1 MCVADGSEVTVP
13 IADVYIDF
21 PHLKGRHE
29 AWNMENSLYDH
40 IVGNVHAQEEDPT
53 ASKIRQ
59 YICLAKNCS
68 CKKKPER

>member
-29 AWNMENSLYDH
+29 AWNMENSLYDL

-53 ASKIRQ
+53 SSKIRQ
-59 YICLAKNCS
+59 YICFAKRCS
-68 CKKKPER
+68 C